1 MPVIGFI
8 LYPRS
13 ICIVSRIFYAP
24 LTAYFQREN
33 CVIPKQVLSSVHFNC
48 LTGMFGNRNIR
59 EKRAT
64 RLGRRMTAN
73 LNGNYGGQ
81 TEKMFIGYTARFR
94 TFLKGK

>member
-1 MPVIGFI
+1 M
-8 LYPRS
+8 YPRS

-64 RLGRRMTAN
+64 RLGRRMTPN